1 MPFDGN
7 KWNTK
12 KMFPFKDMLKLIAK
26 TYPIESIER
35 LKDDPNDTS
44 KVYTCFHSFY
54 RTTT

>member
-12 KMFPFKDMLKLIAK
+12 KMVPFKEMIQIISKK
-26 TYPIESIER
+26 YPIEGISR

-44 KVYTCFHSFY
+44 KVI
-54 RTTT
+54 